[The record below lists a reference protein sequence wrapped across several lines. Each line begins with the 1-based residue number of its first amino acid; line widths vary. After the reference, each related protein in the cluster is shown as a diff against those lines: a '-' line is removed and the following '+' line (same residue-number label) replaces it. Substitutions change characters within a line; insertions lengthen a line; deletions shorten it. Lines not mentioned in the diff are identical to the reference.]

1 MSGSRP
7 PVYGILI
14 YICGNCLY
22 TSGRGRAH
30 YAKYTDI
37 DNNAV
42 IAVKKSRD
50 GPVLIIIHVKV
61 QRKSQILLL
70 GLSVGG
76 CVAEIEG

>member
-22 TSGRGRAH
+22 TSGRGRPH

-37 DNNAV
+37 EDNAV
-42 IAVKKSRD
+42 IAVKKSEI
-50 GPVLIIIHVKV
+50 PVLIIIHVKV

>member
-22 TSGRGRAH
+22 TSGRGRPH
-30 YAKYTDI
+30 YTKYTDI
-37 DNNAV
+37 EDNAV
-42 IAVKKSRD
+42 IAVKKSEI
-50 GPVLIIIHVKV
+50 PVLIIIHVKV